1 MKSWLVIGQYLPGN
15 SFIHRLDPRTKL
27 IIIFS
32 FVCVLFFANHWTGY
46 LLFTTFTIVSIVL
59 SKVSVPFLLKGITPV
74 WFFIVLTFFL
84 HILITKE
91 GEILWELGW
100 FQVYEAGLQR
110 SIEISWRL
118 LILVVFTSLLTLT
131 TAPMEITDALESLLG
146 PLKRWNLP
154 IHELALMMS
163 ISLRFIPTL
172 MDETERISKAQASRG
187 VDLKSGTLKD
197 RMYAFIPLLIP
208 LFIGAFKRAEDLATA
223 MEVRGYQG
231 GEGRTKLRALQ
242 FSNLDI
248 IAAIGYVI
256 VLILFIYI
264 RQ

>member
-248 IAAIGYVI
+248 IAVIGYVI